1 MWILTLPNPKSSIIN
16 INISLLKIIEM
27 ILNDN
32 IKKISI
38 KSAFENCFDLESFN
52 ITGLKSLN
60 KLFYETKNLENV
72 NLEIFKKK
80 QY

>member
-1 MWILTLPNPKSSIIN
+1 
-16 INISLLKIIEM
+16 M

-60 KLFYETKNLENV
+60 KLFYGTKNLENV